1 MKKMSHTTILI
12 TGGASGIG
20 KSMANIFAQM
30 DNTVIVWDIHAKNIE
45 ILETEAAENKLHIHG
60 MMCDITNR
68 EEVYSKASEVK
79 AAFGM
84 PDIVINSAGVVSGKP
99 LLEAEDTDI
108 LLTMN
113 VNTLSLFWVTKAFL
127 PAMIEKGTGHIVTVA
142 SAAGLIGVKKLVD
155 YSASKFAAVG
165 FMESL
170 RMELSS
176 THKGI
181 RTTVVC
187 PFFIDTGMFA
197 GVQTRFPLLLPILKQ
212 EYAAKKIVQA
222 IIKKK
227 PVLIMP
233 LFVYSTFWVRLL
245 PVKIFDAVADFFGIN
260 RSMEHFTGRQSTSP
274 NTTP

>member
-1 MKKMSHTTILI
+1 MITMKKITHKTILI

-30 DNTVIVWDIHAKNIE
+30 DNTVIVWDIHTKNIK
-45 ILETEAAENKLHIHG
+45 ILETEAAENKLRIYG
-60 MMCDITNR
+60 MICDITDR
-68 EEVYSKASEVK
+68 ETVYAKAVEVIET
-79 AAFGM
+79 FGT
-84 PDIVINSAGVVSGKP
+84 PDIVINSAGIVSGKS
-99 LLEAEDTDI
+99 LLDAEDRDI

-113 VNTLSLFWVTKAFL
+113 VNTLSLFWITKAFL
-127 PAMIEKGTGHIVTVA
+127 PAMIEKGTGHIVTIA

-176 THKGI
+176 TYTGI
-181 RTTVVC
+181 KTTVVC
-187 PFFIDTGMFA
+187 PFFIDTGMFS

-212 EYAAKKIVQA
+212 DYTAKKIVQA

-233 LFVYSTFWVRLL
+233 RFVHSIYGLRLL
-245 PVKIFDAVADFFGIN
+245 PVKFFDSVTNFFGVN
-260 RSMEHFTGRQSTSP
+260 QSMEHFIGRK
-274 NTTP
+274 